1 MNEDDL
7 RDCFAMFALTGLLM
21 RGDTKNLRAS
31 TVLAYECAD
40 NMLEARK
47 QKESENEED
56 TGIAS
61 VAKRTYRRK
70 S

>member
-1 MNEDDL
+1 MNEDDFRQCL
-7 RDCFAMFALTGLLM
+7 VIMITAGFAFKHGAF
-21 RGDTKNLRAS
+21 DEAEPWK
-31 TVLAYECAD
+31 LAD
-40 NMLEARK
+40 RIIEAGK
-47 QKESENEED
+47 QKEKDDEED